1 MQLYEDNRAP
11 NPRRVRIFLAEKGVE
26 VERRHIDIMS
36 GEHKAP
42 EMLAMNPSARVPFL
56 VLDDG
61 SVIAET
67 VAICRYI
74 DALHPEP
81 PLFGAGARES
91 AVVEMWQRQIENDLL
106 VPVMQTFRH
115 TNPKMAVLES
125 PQVPAWGEIN
135 RGRVEAMLDRLDQR
149 LAGAPY
155 VAGDR
160 FTIADI
166 TALCTVD
173 FMRVARFAIGPKRPA
188 LARWHEGVSARP
200 SARA

>member
-1 MQLYEDNRAP
+1 MMQLYEDNRAP

-26 VERRHIDIMS
+26 IERRHIDIMS

-149 LAGAPY
+149 LAGAPLP
-155 VAGDR
+155 AT
-160 FTIADI
+160 FSIADI

-173 FMRVARFAIGPKRPA
+173 FMRVAA
-188 LARWHEGVSARP
+188 LRSGRSARRSP
-200 SARA
+200 AGMRGLGAASARA

>member
-1 MQLYEDNRAP
+1 MQFYEDYRAP

-36 GEHKAP
+36 GEHKSP
-42 EMLAMNPSARVPFL
+42 DMLALNPSARVPFL

-61 SVIAET
+61 AVIAET

-74 DALHPEP
+74 DALHPQP
-81 PLFGAGARES
+81 PLFGVGPREIAG
-91 AVVEMWQRQIENDLL
+91 VEMWQRQVENDLL
-106 VPVMQTFRH
+106 VPVMQAFRH
-115 TNPKMAVLES
+115 TNPRMAVLES

-135 RGRVEAMLDRLDQR
+135 RARVEAMLARLDQH
-149 LAGAPY
+149 LAGSRFM
-155 VAGDR
+155 AGER

-173 FMRVARFAIGPKRPA
+173 FMRVARFAIGPQRPA
-188 LARWHEGVSARP
+188 LARWHAAVSARP
-200 SARA
+200 IAGA